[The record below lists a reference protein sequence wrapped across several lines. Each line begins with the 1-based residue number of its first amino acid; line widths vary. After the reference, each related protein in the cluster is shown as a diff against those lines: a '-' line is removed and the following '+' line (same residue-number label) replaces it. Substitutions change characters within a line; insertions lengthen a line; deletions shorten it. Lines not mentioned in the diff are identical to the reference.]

1 MNALQNLSPLPPA
14 GGAGGGVLIVLF
26 GATGDLAKRK
36 IFPALFSM
44 SEAGQL
50 PKKTVILGA
59 GLSKDTSEEKFRE
72 LSAHALHDFLED
84 HSDRAVPWCNECLF
98 FQNLTDD
105 TNYAKLKERIES
117 LEKEHNFEGNR
128 ILYLAIP
135 PVAFGPTIESLG
147 NANLQKSN
155 GWTRL
160 VIEKPFGH
168 DLASAKELND
178 LVHKYFDEQQVYRI
192 DHYLGK
198 ETVQN
203 LLAFRFG
210 NALFESVWNRE
221 KIAKV
226 EITVAEELG
235 IESRANYYERAGALR
250 DMVQNHITQ
259 LLCLTAMETPSAFH
273 AADVRYEK
281 IKVLKSIAPIKIDDV
296 VFGQYAEGEID
307 GQGVRAYRAED
318 GVKPDSNT
326 ETFVAIKL
334 QIEDWR
340 WSGVPFY
347 LRSGKRL
354 KKRISEIVVT
364 FRRPPVSIFKD
375 MKVRELQP
383 NQLVI
388 VIQPNEGFRMSF
400 QVKKPGNN
408 VQLQTEWMH
417 FSYSEAFGE
426 LPEAYHTLLLDVIEG
441 DQTLF
446 VSAEETEASWALYTP
461 LLEAPHDLK
470 LYPSGSWGPP
480 NAR

>member
-1 MNALQNLSPLPPA
+1 MTKQETES
-14 GGAGGGVLIVLF
+14 VLIVLF
-26 GATGDLAKRK
+26 GATGDLARRK
-36 IFPALFSM
+36 IFPAIFSM
-44 SEAGQL
+44 AEAKQL

-59 GLSKDTSEEKFRE
+59 GLHGMNEEEFRASSAKALGEFVDGDT
-72 LSAHALHDFLED
+72 A
-84 HSDRAVPWCNECLF
+84 RAAPWCTECLF
-98 FQNLTDD
+98 FQDLSDD
-105 TNYAKLKERIES
+105 DDYAKLKARIES
-117 LEKEHNFEGNR
+117 LEKEHNLEGNR

-135 PVAFGPTIESLG
+135 PPAFGPTIETLG
-147 NANLQKSN
+147 KAGLDHSN

-168 DLASAKELND
+168 DLASAKELNQ
-178 LVHKYFDEQQVYRI
+178 LVHKYFDEEQIYRI

-210 NALFESVWNRE
+210 NSLFESVWNRE

-235 IESRANYYERAGALR
+235 IESRANYYEHAGALR
-250 DMVQNHITQ
+250 DMVQNHLTQ
-259 LLCLTAMETPSAFH
+259 LLCLTAMETPSAFR

-281 IKVLKSIAPIKIDDV
+281 IKVLKAIAPIKADDV
-296 VFGQYAEGEID
+296 IFAQYAEGEID

-318 GVKPDSNT
+318 GVKPDSKT
-326 ETFVAIKL
+326 ETFIALKLAI
-334 QIEDWR
+334 ENWR
-340 WSGVPFY
+340 WNAVPFY

-354 KKRISEIVVT
+354 KKHISEIVVT
-364 FRRPPVSIFKD
+364 FRRPPVSIFKATNT
-375 MKVRELQP
+375 RELQP

-388 VIQPNEGFRMSF
+388 VIQPNEGFRVSF
-400 QVKKPGNN
+400 QVKKPGND

-426 LPEAYHTLLLDVIEG
+426 LPDAYHTLLLDVIEG

-446 VSAEETEASWALYTP
+446 VSAEETEASWALYTH

-470 LYPSGSWGPP
+470 FYPAGSWGPA